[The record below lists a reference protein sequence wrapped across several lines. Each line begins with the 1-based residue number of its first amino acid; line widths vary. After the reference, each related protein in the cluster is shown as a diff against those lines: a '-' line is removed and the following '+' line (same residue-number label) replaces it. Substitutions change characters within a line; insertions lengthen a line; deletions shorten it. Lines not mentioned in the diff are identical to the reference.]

1 MHSCIVQF
9 GRQQIE
15 RKSLSGIFFFFC
27 HSEFI
32 TFLICRCLL
41 NNCIVK
47 YMYMYLEQKFLTA
60 YLILRCTERLSKSEY
75 HLRSFEISYNSTPIK
90 YSILYFPWLKSLRR
104 NLYFISINRL
114 YWPNLVHPQITFF
127 PLHRMGLW
135 FKEAP
140 HVFKGLLIPRPI

>member
-1 MHSCIVQF
+1 MKIKDFLFEIPQPPPFWETKTFKINFIFLFSVTNDAFVHCTVWKTTDRAKIP
-9 GRQQIE
+9 
-15 RKSLSGIFFFFC
+15 LWNFFFLC

-41 NNCIVK
+41 NICIVK

-90 YSILYFPWLKSLRR
+90 YSSLYFP
-104 NLYFISINRL
+104 
-114 YWPNLVHPQITFF
+114 
-127 PLHRMGLW
+127 
-135 FKEAP
+135 
-140 HVFKGLLIPRPI
+140 